1 MRTLPSGRKWKLHEY
16 GSHWILWLWTLLLSL
31 LLLIVYNI
39 PDFWLKKRC
48 FLCVWKQSF
57 WQDVKMWSLSHIA
70 RSLLLS
76 LKDLIYCFRTFFFV
90 NLQHLLNNSQLLG
103 IVMMIRDR
111 ANFEKHFIMV
121 GFPVA
126 SYNVK
131 VALM

>member
-39 PDFWLKKRC
+39 PDFWLKKA
-48 FLCVWKQSF
+48 
-57 WQDVKMWSLSHIA
+57 MLSMRLKTELLTGYKNVTFVTHCEEPSPFFK
-70 RSLLLS
+70 RFNLLLQNF
-76 LKDLIYCFRTFFFV
+76 LLF

-131 VALM
+131 AALM